1 MLDILLYLQTKT
13 SIINLKSIRAATVC
27 FTCIVVMFVVIPEK
41 PRSILGPTFVF
52 ATANSLVFPIMFIA
66 GNNKIFRHAENIYYE
81 LFVPTGAPILCVP
94 IIYFLC
100 NAIVG
105 GILSSY
111 GF

>member
-1 MLDILLYLQTKT
+1 M
-13 SIINLKSIRAATVC
+13 NLKSIRAATVC
-27 FTCIVVMFVVIPEK
+27 FTGLVIMFLAIPEK

-52 ATANSLVFPIMFIA
+52 ASANSLIFPIMFIA
-66 GNNKIFRHAENIYYE
+66 GNNKILHHAGNIYYE

-94 IIYFLC
+94 VIFFLWNSII
-100 NAIVG
+100 G